1 MKKVKK
7 TLLVT
12 MIAALTLSVNVYAT
26 NSYSDD
32 FDDGNADDWTP
43 SGGSWSVSNSGESS
57 YYYQQTDT
65 SSEFVSYGGQISWTD
80 YSLEAKVKRVD
91 TDGWGS
97 CDFIGRRNGADFYLL
112 QLGSNMASLWRVMG
126 GWERLQQASTANALN
141 TWYTYKLEMVGDVI
155 TVYKDGAEIISVTDP
170 SPILSGQIGF
180 RSYKANSRFD
190 DVFVANLGAPWPSG
204 QASGPNPSDEETDVP
219 RDAVLSWTPGEFAS
233 PINGHVVYFSEI
245 FKEVSDGVGG
255 ITQSASSYAPPQ
267 RLDFDTTY
275 YWRVDEV
282 NGPPDFTVHQGD
294 IWSFTTEPF
303 AYPVD
308 GRNITATAS
317 DSFSPDTGPE
327 NTVNGSGLD
336 ANDMH
341 SEQQTDMWMTGMTG
355 PQPSWIQYEF
365 DKAYKL
371 HEMWVW
377 NFNQN
382 IELLIGFGLK
392 DVMIEYSPNGVDWTE
407 LAGVPEFAQAF
418 GTPGYAHDTTVDF
431 GGVLAKYVRLTA
443 NDNWG
448 LLTQYGLSE
457 VRFFYIPVWAREP
470 NPDSGATDVDL
481 DVILSF
487 RAGREADQHDLY
499 LSSDEQTVID
509 GTAPVTTMTETS
521 HGPLLLDLGQ
531 TYYWKVNEVNRAET
545 PTTWEGDIWTFA
557 TPDFIVVDDFEDY
570 NDYPSYEIYTTW
582 LDGYENPANGSQV
595 GYLTPPAVETTIV
608 HGGGQS
614 MPLLY
619 SNTGSAAYSE
629 ATRTFAVPQDW
640 TQHGIQTLGV
650 WFHGT
655 EGNTGQFYVKING
668 VKVPY
673 DGDAGNLARAAWQ
686 LWNIDLT
693 MIGTNLQGVTTFAIG
708 LDGNGAGGTFYFDDI
723 RLNR

>member
-219 RDAVLSWTPGEFAS
+219 RDVVLSWTPGEFAS

-255 ITQSASSYAPPQ
+255 ITQSASIYAPPQ

-355 PQPSWIQYEF
+355 PQPSWIQY
-365 DKAYKL
+365 
-371 HEMWVW
+371 
-377 NFNQN
+377 
-382 IELLIGFGLK
+382 
-392 DVMIEYSPNGVDWTE
+392 
-407 LAGVPEFAQAF
+407 
-418 GTPGYAHDTTVDF
+418 
-431 GGVLAKYVRLTA
+431 
-443 NDNWG
+443 
-448 LLTQYGLSE
+448 
-457 VRFFYIPVWAREP
+457 
-470 NPDSGATDVDL
+470 
-481 DVILSF
+481 
-487 RAGREADQHDLY
+487 
-499 LSSDEQTVID
+499 
-509 GTAPVTTMTETS
+509 
-521 HGPLLLDLGQ
+521 
-531 TYYWKVNEVNRAET
+531 
-545 PTTWEGDIWTFA
+545 
-557 TPDFIVVDDFEDY
+557 
-570 NDYPSYEIYTTW
+570 
-582 LDGYENPANGSQV
+582 
-595 GYLTPPAVETTIV
+595 
-608 HGGGQS
+608 
-614 MPLLY
+614 
-619 SNTGSAAYSE
+619 
-629 ATRTFAVPQDW
+629 
-640 TQHGIQTLGV
+640 
-650 WFHGT
+650 
-655 EGNTGQFYVKING
+655 
-668 VKVPY
+668 
-673 DGDAGNLARAAWQ
+673 
-686 LWNIDLT
+686 
-693 MIGTNLQGVTTFAIG
+693 
-708 LDGNGAGGTFYFDDI
+708 
-723 RLNR
+723 